1 MWLQSIFPAPSLIV
15 LIFLWCILNKPSC
28 ILILNTPHSF
38 TPLCLP
44 QSLCLK
50 LYFWPAN
57 LCMSRHLRQNKKYFF
72 FNLQIPKSSVFF
84 ALTQHT
90 VYTININDHIS
101 TWLGLYTHTLT
112 FLNYKIS
119 TVGARFHSSVCSYS
133 PQNIV

>member
-1 MWLQSIFPAPSLIV
+1 MASIYIPSPIFDSPHFPLMHTEQTKLHTDPEHATLLHTSVPSSV
-15 LIFLWCILNKPSC
+15 
-28 ILILNTPHSF
+28 
-38 TPLCLP
+38 PL
-44 QSLCLK
+44 SK
-50 LYFWPAN
+50 IIFWPAN

-119 TVGARFHSSVCSYS
+119 TVGAMFHSSVCSYS